1 MNYKKVIKNQKTRI
15 AILNL
20 FSFVPDKLML
30 QLQYRIKTGYKLN
43 LNNPKRYTEK
53 LQWYKLF
60 YRDPIMK
67 ECADKG
73 SVREFVSARGL
84 SHILNKCYGVY
95 DSPEEIP
102 FDTLPNS
109 FVLKDTLGGGGN
121 SVLLI
126 RDKRHMDKDKLLDQL
141 KQWVNAPIDKKNIG
155 REWVYEKRKHRIIVE
170 KLLDC
175 PNGDLPDY
183 KFFCFNGKVAYIYMM
198 SNYREHHEL
207 GQLAFLDKDFK
218 LLKVSRDD
226 FNSVMKQPDK
236 PQNYNEM
243 LEMAEIL
250 STGFPHVRV
259 DFYNINGTIIF
270 GEMTFF
276 NASGYCKFI
285 PDEFDFVLGE
295 YFKLPERGR
304 N

>member
-1 MNYKKVIKNQKTRI
+1 
-15 AILNL
+15 
-20 FSFVPDKLML
+20 
-30 QLQYRIKTGYKLN
+30 
-43 LNNPKRYTEK
+43 
-53 LQWYKLF
+53 
-60 YRDPIMK
+60 
-67 ECADKG
+67 
-73 SVREFVSARGL
+73 
-84 SHILNKCYGVY
+84 
-95 DSPEEIP
+95 
-102 FDTLPNS
+102 
-109 FVLKDTLGGGGN
+109 
-121 SVLLI
+121 
-126 RDKRHMDKDKLLDQL
+126 
-141 KQWVNAPIDKKNIG
+141 
-155 REWVYEKRKHRIIVE
+155 
-170 KLLDC
+170 
-175 PNGDLPDY
+175 
-183 KFFCFNGKVAYIYMM
+183 MM